1 MIMGSVS
8 QFRCTRMSTVGTY
21 LAFLAGMQI
30 KRSGSSGK
38 GERSE
43 AVQQLLLLLAQG
55 VKRKMVKQHK
65 YHAMSK
71 ENWRTKF

>member
-43 AVQQLLLLLAQG
+43 AVQQLLLLLA
-55 VKRKMVKQHK
+55 
-65 YHAMSK
+65 
-71 ENWRTKF
+71 